1 MFDWA
6 EYVRQN
12 LRLRGFRPEREAE
25 IVEEVARQLED
36 AHTEALRLGASEE
49 RAGEIA
55 RRHIVDWA
63 ALAHELEEAQRG
75 KESAMTTWQHNA
87 EDRALRERG
96 RLAFL
101 AGWSGDVLY
110 GLRVL
115 AKNPGFT
122 TVAVLTLALCIGAN
136 TAIFSI
142 INAVMFK
149 SLPVRDPQ
157 HLMLLKWTVRGTLK
171 SHSFSSY
178 GDCSNRSGGANPHG
192 CSLSKPFLEE
202 VRQHGPFSSLAE
214 FAGGGSITV
223 SGNVAVHQATGQ
235 YVSGD
240 YFQALGVGPAA
251 GRVFVPADD
260 APGAAP
266 VAVLQYAYW
275 KRGFASDRSIIG
287 KTIDLNGLPFTVVG
301 IAEES
306 FAYLTPGNVRDL
318 SVPLGQRRNLQQRY
332 AWSQRE
338 DAGSFWIVAAG
349 RLKPGIS
356 VGAAQSQL
364 TALFLNN
371 LMHADKPLATP
382 ADAPA
387 ITLEPAQTGL
397 TGIRGRLSTLL
408 YALMIAVGIVLLIGC
423 ANVAGLLLA
432 RAAARQKEIAVRL
445 ALGAARGRLVRQ
457 LLTESVTLSALG
469 AALGV
474 LLAYWG
480 ARALIDFSA
489 NNTGGYFRFSADLDL
504 RVLGFTLAA
513 ALVTGIL
520 FGLAPA
526 LRSMRI
532 DLTPA
537 LKDGAAALNARQ
549 GRFRLG
555 NILVVTQVALTVVVL
570 VGAGL
575 VVHTLQNL
583 RKLDPGFATDNL
595 LTFDVDATLTHLK
608 NERLANFYRDLR
620 DRFNTIPGVFSVSYS
635 DSVLLSG
642 SLSAT
647 DFHLPGAPPKA
658 SVHTDI
664 LGIGPQFFET
674 MKIPVQRGRKFKP
687 EEFELAAKAD
697 ADPKGREGIVLPAIV
712 NEAFVRAYFP
722 EVDPLGRP
730 FGAYIPGVNGEPD
743 SSPRAGWEIVGVVRD
758 LKYDDLRRA
767 IEPTIYVPSASGGSF
782 ELRTAR
788 DPLAAVPEVREI
800 VRQAGK
806 EIPVVN
812 IKTQAQQIDAML
824 FQERLIARLSSLFG
838 LAALLLA
845 AIGLYGLL
853 AHEVTRGT
861 REIGIRVA
869 LGAPTGLVLRRVVR
883 HGVTLAAVG
892 IAIGLAA
899 SLAATRLLGAM
910 LYDVKPGDPITL
922 IAVTLLLMLVAL
934 AACYIPARRATRVDP
949 LVALRHE

>member
-1 MFDWA
+1 
-6 EYVRQN
+6 
-12 LRLRGFRPEREAE
+12 
-25 IVEEVARQLED
+25 
-36 AHTEALRLGASEE
+36 
-49 RAGEIA
+49 
-55 RRHIVDWA
+55 
-63 ALAHELEEAQRG
+63 
-75 KESAMTTWQHNA
+75 
-87 EDRALRERG
+87 
-96 RLAFL
+96 
-101 AGWSGDVLY
+101 
-110 GLRVL
+110 
-115 AKNPGFT
+115 
-122 TVAVLTLALCIGAN
+122 
-136 TAIFSI
+136 
-142 INAVMFK
+142 MFK

-445 ALGAARGRLVRQ
+445 AQGAARGRLVRQ

-899 SLAATRLLGAM
+899 SLAVTRLLGAM

>member
-899 SLAATRLLGAM
+899 SLAVTRLLGAM

>member
-6 EYVRQN
+6 AYVRHN

-382 ADAPA
+382 TDAPA